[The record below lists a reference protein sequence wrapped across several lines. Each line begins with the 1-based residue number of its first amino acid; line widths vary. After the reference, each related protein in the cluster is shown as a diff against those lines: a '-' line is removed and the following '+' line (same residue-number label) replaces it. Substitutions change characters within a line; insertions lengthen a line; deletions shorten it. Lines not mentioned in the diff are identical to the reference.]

1 MPDFLLS
8 QLAEDDLDDIAD
20 YTLTTWGERQAVG
33 HVDGIHSI
41 CRSFAERPGIGR
53 AHGRSK
59 RGLRRMEYGKHVIFY
74 REIEAGIRV
83 TRILHQ
89 SMDVNRHELDV

>member
-1 MPDFLLS
+1 
-8 QLAEDDLDDIAD
+8 
-20 YTLTTWGERQAVG
+20 
-33 HVDGIHSI
+33 
-41 CRSFAERPGIGR
+41 
-53 AHGRSK
+53 
-59 RGLRRMEYGKHVIFY
+59 MEYGKHVIFY